1 MSAAQR
7 PMTPFEWG
15 LLLLLSVLW
24 GGSFFFVGLAV
35 KQLPPFTIVAL
46 RVSVAAALLWLTAP
60 ATGLSPQRMRVQIGP
75 LLVLGLLNNAIP
87 FVLIVW
93 GQTHLASGVASI
105 LNASTPVITVVAAHF
120 LTTTERLNARKL
132 AGALFGFF
140 GVAAMI
146 APDLAHGLRQDL
158 LAELAILGAALAY
171 ALSSLYGRRFRAA
184 GLAPIDV
191 ATGQMTASSLMLVP
205 LALMV
210 DRPWTLPAPSL
221 EVTCAVIGLAAL
233 STALA
238 YVVYFRILA
247 GAGATNVVLVTLL
260 VPATSILLG
269 ALRLGERLAPRDFLG
284 LALIAV
290 GLALIDGRPVHA
302 IGRRLACFRRPRPL
316 PGRPKPN

>member
-1 MSAAQR
+1 MSTPQR

-24 GGSFFFVGLAV
+24 GGSFFFVGVAV
-35 KQLPPFTIVAL
+35 KELPPFTIVAL
-46 RVSVAAALLWLTAP
+46 RVSIAAALLWLTGA
-60 ATGLSPQRMRVQIGP
+60 ATGLSPRRMRAQIGP
-75 LLVLGLLNNAIP
+75 LLVLGFLNNAIP

-93 GQTHLASGVASI
+93 GQTHLASGLASI

-120 LTTTERLNARKL
+120 LTTTERLNAGKF
-132 AGALFGFF
+132 AGAVFGLF

-146 APDLAHGLRQDL
+146 APDLAHGLQQDL

-171 ALSSLYGRRFRAA
+171 ALSSLYARRFRAA

-205 LALMV
+205 LALIV
-210 DRPWTLPAPSL
+210 DRPWTFTPPSL
-221 EVTCAVIGLAAL
+221 EVATAVIALAAL

-247 GAGATNVVLVTLL
+247 GAGATNVILVTLL
-260 VPATSILLG
+260 VPVTSILLG
-269 ALRLGERLAPRDFLG
+269 ALRLGERLAPRHFLG

-290 GLALIDGRPVHA
+290 GLALIDGRPLQA
-302 IGRRLACFRRPRPL
+302 IARLACFRRPRPL
-316 PGRPKPN
+316 PGRPKSN